1 MEASSEAIST
11 PVAIVRL
18 AWGSMSMVRMRR
30 PRSAS
35 AAATLSV
42 LVVLAV
48 PPFWLKKAMARAMR
62 VRSHSGNDQ
71 DMASGRCCGRC
82 TYAIGGYHT
91 AVHQQDDA
99 PGGLP
104 ARGMALRLPRQSLSG

>member
-1 MEASSEAIST
+1 M
-11 PVAIVRL
+11 VRL
-18 AWGSMSMVRMRR
+18 ACGSMSMVRMRR

-48 PPFWLKKAMARAMR
+48 PPFWLKKAMTRAMR
-62 VRSHSGNDQ
+62 LRSHTCEDQ
-71 DMASGRCCGRC
+71 VMASGQYCGRC

-91 AVHQQDDA
+91 AVAEQDDA

-104 ARGMALRLPRQSLSG
+104 ARGIGLRAHCDSHCPVRS

>member
-1 MEASSEAIST
+1 M

-18 AWGSMSMVRMRR
+18 AWGSRSTTRMDR

-48 PPFWLKKAMARAMR
+48 PPFWLKNPMM
-62 VRSHSGNDQ
+62 
-71 DMASGRCCGRC
+71 
-82 TYAIGGYHT
+82 
-91 AVHQQDDA
+91 
-99 PGGLP
+99 
-104 ARGMALRLPRQSLSG
+104 RGMADGLPEMYVRRGGRIPPRAVA

>member
-1 MEASSEAIST
+1 MST

-18 AWGSMSMVRMRR
+18 ACGSMSMARTRC

-48 PPFWLKKAMARAMR
+48 PPF
-62 VRSHSGNDQ
+62 
-71 DMASGRCCGRC
+71 
-82 TYAIGGYHT
+82 
-91 AVHQQDDA
+91 
-99 PGGLP
+99 
-104 ARGMALRLPRQSLSG
+104 